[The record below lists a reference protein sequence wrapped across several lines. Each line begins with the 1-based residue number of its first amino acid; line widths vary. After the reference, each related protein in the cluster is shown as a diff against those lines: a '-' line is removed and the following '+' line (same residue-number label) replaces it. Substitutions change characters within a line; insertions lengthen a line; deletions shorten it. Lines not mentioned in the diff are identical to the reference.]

1 MNDLVQ
7 RNEKGIAITN
17 SLLVAEKFEKDHK
30 HVIASIRELLQ
41 SAENS
46 SDCKVRNIKD
56 MFYESEYLDAR
67 NRSQVLFIMNRDGFS
82 LLTMGYTGEKAL
94 RFKVEF
100 IDAFNKMEAALLDK
114 HTTIERISKSDL
126 ARMVLESE
134 EEKARIQLQL
144 EEEQEV
150 NRTNAPKVQFAESFK
165 ASTTIYLMRDLAKY
179 INQNICKMGEV
190 RLYEWM
196 VENKYL
202 IKSKRWSNSKQK
214 YVYDYMPTQRA
225 SDMKIFHIVPTHIN
239 SGSGDYLFT
248 KNTVKLTS
256 KGQTYFINKFL
267 ELNKQA
273 I

>member
-17 SLLVAEKFEKDHK
+17 SLLVAKKFNKNHA
-30 HVIASIRELLQ
+30 HVLRDIEDLGCSIEFRESNFGL
-41 SAENS
+41 S
-46 SDCKVRNIKD
+46 SYTSQQNKELP
-56 MFYESEYLDAR
+56 MYE
-67 NRSQVLFIMNRDGFS
+67 MTKDGFS
-82 LLTMGYTGEKAL
+82 FLVMGYTGQKAAK
-94 RFKVEF
+94 FKEDF
-100 IDAFNKMEAALLDK
+100 IIAFNKMEALLNSDDYILMRSQQIL
-114 HTTIERISKSDL
+114 TNRVNLLEDENRRLIEDNRKQEERLRID
-126 ARMVLESE
+126 
-134 EEKARIQLQL
+134 
-144 EEEQEV
+144 
-150 NRTNAPKVQFAESFK
+150 APKVQFAESFK
-165 ASTTIYLMRDLAKY
+165 ASSTIYLMRDLAKY

-214 YVYDYMPTQRA
+214 YEYSYMPTQRA
-225 SDMKIFHIVPTHIN
+225 SDMKIFHIVPTHISSEN
-239 SGSGDYLFT
+239 GDYLFT
-248 KNTVKLTS
+248 RNTIKLTS